1 LKYVMAGAEVLPPE
15 LVTKWNRD
23 GRRYVNMYGPT
34 EAAIACTEYV
44 CPPMNWTVS
53 PPIGRP
59 QVNRQVYV
67 VDRWLNLVPTG
78 IAGELLVGGEDGGLA
93 AGYLNQPELT
103 AEKFIADPFRPGS
116 TVYRTGDLVRW
127 NHDLQLEF
135 IGRVDNQIKLRGL
148 RIELGEIEAA
158 LVGHPKVGRAAVLVR
173 PDQAGE
179 KRLIGYVTPS
189 GEIAPEPNELREYL
203 ADLLPDYMIPP
214 AWVVLAEFPLIA
226 GWKLDRK
233 ALPDPVDEGDKAGEY
248 VAPRTETEQT
258 VAQIYATVL
267 AMDRV
272 GADDRFFDIGGN
284 SLQAMRAVS
293 RINKSFGIK
302 ISIRQLYG
310 DAAVSAVASAIDA
323 KVAAR

>member
-1 LKYVMAGAEVLPPE
+1 MAGAEVLPPE
-15 LVTKWNRD
+15 LVNKWNRD

-44 CPPMNWTVS
+44 CPPQEWTVS

-67 VDRWLNLVPTG
+67 VDRWLNLVPPG

-158 LVGHPKVGRAAVLVR
+158 LVGHPAVGRAVVLVR

-179 KRLIGYVTPS
+179 RRLIGYVTAA
-189 GEIAPEPNELREYL
+189 GEIAPAPNELREYL
-203 ADLLPDYMIPP
+203 ADLLPDYMIPT

-226 GWKLDRK
+226 GWKIDRK
-233 ALPDPVDEGDKAGEY
+233 ALPDPVEDAAAGQAY
-248 VAPRTETEQT
+248 LAPRTETEQT

-267 AMDRV
+267 ATDRV

-310 DAAVSAVASAIDA
+310 DASVSAVASAIDA